1 MGQKRSNADIVT
13 KSAPQVSRVLAASDG
28 SFDPALAA
36 LFASSVR
43 CQFFIPCFLRILML
57 SYLVRTSEGFADP
70 SF

>member
-28 SFDPALAA
+28 SFDPALAS

-57 SYLVRTSEGFADP
+57 SYLARTSENFADP